1 MGVQKA
7 YENKKIAYT
16 QEMLCLHLSP
26 NKPKNQNK
34 RVKRWIIESSLE
46 VLASSSFCKENTKH
60 QTPTKIPSSLSFLSL
75 SLSLFFPPLVSIRT
89 IGTILAPLA
98 QIKLYF

>member
-60 QTPTKIPSSLSFLSL
+60 QTPTKIPSSLSLSL
-75 SLSLFFPPLVSIRT
+75 SLLSTLGLNRNHRNHL
-89 IGTILAPLA
+89 GT
-98 QIKLYF
+98 FGTN